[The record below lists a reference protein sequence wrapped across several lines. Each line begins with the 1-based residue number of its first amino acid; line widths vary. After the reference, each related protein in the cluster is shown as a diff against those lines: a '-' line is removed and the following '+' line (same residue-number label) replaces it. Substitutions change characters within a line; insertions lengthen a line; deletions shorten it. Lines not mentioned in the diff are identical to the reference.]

1 MEKRQC
7 VPLGGG
13 EGVGHQVVPAQLVA
27 HVVFIVLKKSGDISS
42 QHKSR
47 QMRSREF
54 QTVGRIP
61 KSNTKFVKIDT
72 K

>member
-1 MEKRQC
+1 
-7 VPLGGG
+7 
-13 EGVGHQVVPAQLVA
+13 
-27 HVVFIVLKKSGDISS
+27 VFKKSGDISP

-61 KSNTKFVKIDT
+61 KSNTKFVEIDT